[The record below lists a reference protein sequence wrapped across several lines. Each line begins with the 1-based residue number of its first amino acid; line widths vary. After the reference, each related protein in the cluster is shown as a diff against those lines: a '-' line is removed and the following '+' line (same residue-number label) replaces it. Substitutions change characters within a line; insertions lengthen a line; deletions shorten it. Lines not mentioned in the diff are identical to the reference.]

1 MTGDRK
7 RQREAILNP
16 FWKDVVG
23 AWISFSTEFRT
34 EDNLLCYENVFNS
47 DVTKFKE
54 NKYRSWGR
62 KGVKFIGDLYENGK
76 LMKWERFGDVYNI
89 KCVLLEHQGL
99 VHSLPTSIKKEMP
112 QGWDQRPPFPAR
124 IQYLLKH
131 NTFTR
136 CFTKLQAE
144 HNSSA
149 HADMT
154 RIKGKWIRDIGNF
167 EALSVLCVQKASA
180 ATRYTSFQYKLV
192 MRILTTNVFLSI
204 IRVQE
209 NDTCSFCEADPE
221 SLKHLFLTCPLVSKF
236 WDDVSQFMLRNNL
249 GHLDNIIKIFG
260 HKENEIITHC
270 VTIAKYVIYEARRKK
285 ELPHFLQFKSWLLRD
300 LIAEEYIAHKNGKM
314 ENFKRKWKSLNVSLR
329 RNNSSQ
335 SFVSPT
341 ACCAVVTDMGAA
353 ARASAAS
360 LHRGGPRFRDQRG
373 GEGGGRAAV
382 LVRTAHAAR

>member
-1 MTGDRK
+1 MTH
-7 RQREAILNP
+7 AI
-16 FWKDVVG
+16 
-23 AWISFSTEFRT
+23 
-34 EDNLLCYENVFNS
+34 
-47 DVTKFKE
+47 
-54 NKYRSWGR
+54 
-62 KGVKFIGDLYENGK
+62 
-76 LMKWERFGDVYNI
+76 
-89 KCVLLEHQGL
+89 
-99 VHSLPTSIKKEMP
+99 
-112 QGWDQRPPFPAR
+112 
-124 IQYLLKH
+124 
-131 NTFTR
+131 
-136 CFTKLQAE
+136 
-144 HNSSA
+144 
-149 HADMT
+149 
-154 RIKGKWIRDIGNF
+154 
-167 EALSVLCVQKASA
+167 
-180 ATRYTSFQYKLV
+180 
-192 MRILTTNVFLSI
+192 
-204 IRVQE
+204 
-209 NDTCSFCEADPE
+209 FCEADPE
-221 SLKHLFLTCPLVSKF
+221 SLKHLFLTSPLVSKF
-236 WDDVSQFMLRNNL
+236 WDDPPQFMLRNNL
-249 GHLDNIIKIFG
+249 RHLDNIIKIFG